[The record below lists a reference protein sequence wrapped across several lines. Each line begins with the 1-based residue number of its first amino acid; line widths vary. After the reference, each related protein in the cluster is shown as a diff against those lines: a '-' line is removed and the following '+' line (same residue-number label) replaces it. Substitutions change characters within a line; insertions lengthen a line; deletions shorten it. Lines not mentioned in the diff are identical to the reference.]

1 MLTLKTREEVG
12 NNVSKYR
19 RWFIKIDAYWNIV
32 KTFQKGKTHAHC
44 THINKLD
51 KLETQ
56 GQLEFEHKFETTETG
71 LYYNLLHW
79 YWTEHGL
86 IVATAES
93 WCHHLPTYCVDVST
107 EVW

>member
-32 KTFQKGKTHAHC
+32 KTFQKGKTHAHY

-71 LYYNLLHW
+71 
-79 YWTEHGL
+79 TETERAL
-86 IVATAES
+86 TAATSES
-93 WCHHLPTYCVDVST
+93 WFHHLPTYCVDRGLVDGALAGK
-107 EVW
+107 E

>member
-32 KTFQKGKTHAHC
+32 KTFQKGKTHAHY

-56 GQLEFEHKFETTETG
+56 GQLEFEHKFE
-71 LYYNLLHW
+71 
-79 YWTEHGL
+79 HGL
-86 IVATAES
+86 TAATAES
-93 WCHHLPTYCVDVST
+93 WCHHLPTYCVDRGLVDGAPAGN
-107 EVW
+107 E